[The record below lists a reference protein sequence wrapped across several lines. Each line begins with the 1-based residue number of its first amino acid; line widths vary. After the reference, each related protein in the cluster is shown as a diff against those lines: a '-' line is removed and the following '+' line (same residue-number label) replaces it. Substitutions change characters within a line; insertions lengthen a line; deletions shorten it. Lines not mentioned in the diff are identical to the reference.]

1 MRASKGIASD
11 NSPYSNYKVGKFSKI
26 SQLHKYSLKSPL
38 RQVKLILEAYLKIS
52 KLRRLQSQ
60 VETDKKTG
68 LVNIITVFRL
78 AYVLRR

>member
-1 MRASKGIASD
+1 MRASKGTTSD
-11 NSPYSNYKVGKFSKI
+11 NSPYSNYNVGKFSKI
-26 SQLHKYSLKSPL
+26 KLLHKYSLKSSFG
-38 RQVKLILEAYLKIS
+38 QVILIVEAYLKIS

-78 AYVLRR
+78 AYILRR

>member
-1 MRASKGIASD
+1 MRASRGTTLD
-11 NSPYSNYKVGKFSKI
+11 NSPYSNYNVGKFSEI
-26 SQLHKYSLKSPL
+26 NPFQKYSLKSSL
-38 RQVKLILEAYLKIS
+38 GQVILIIEAYLKIS

>member
-1 MRASKGIASD
+1 MRASKGTTSD
-11 NSPYSNYKVGKFSKI
+11 NSPYSNYNVGKFSEI
-26 SQLHKYSLKSPL
+26 NLLHKYSLKNSL
-38 RQVKLILEAYLKIS
+38 GQVILMLEAYLKTS

-78 AYVLRR
+78 AYILRR